1 MKWNKILLWN
11 DRCQKD
17 FLKKTSS
24 IILYEYMVDERALTH
39 VYVCVRLSDLAL
51 FLGVR
56 RVGRVWFQSTA
67 NETQNWGK
75 ADKTCRS
82 QVVNGSGR
90 NDQLTSIADDPAL
103 MRPVCLSAPTHPPSA
118 RYYMQK
124 LLLFAQHVLQM
135 GGPRGKSAPSRRW
148 MTPLR
153 VSSCPRRWQQP

>member
-1 MKWNKILLWN
+1 
-11 DRCQKD
+11 
-17 FLKKTSS
+17 
-24 IILYEYMVDERALTH
+24 MVDERALTH

-56 RVGRVWFQSTA
+56 RVSRVWFQSTA

-103 MRPVCLSAPTHPPSA
+103 MRPVCLSARTKPH
-118 RYYMQK
+118 
-124 LLLFAQHVLQM
+124 LLDITC
-135 GGPRGKSAPSRRW
+135 RN
-148 MTPLR
+148 
-153 VSSCPRRWQQP
+153 SSCLCNMCYRWVVPAVNRPRHVAEWHLSASLHVPAVDNSPKWWEATNVAGLMTA